1 MHHSKI
7 NMKAAIEGTVRPWH
21 QDFGTWHLDGIEHPD
36 LVTFMI
42 MLDVATEFGGCLH
55 FQPGSHREGRIEPYW
70 DESTAYKVWAVPPGQ
85 VRKSL
90 EEGNTPISI
99 TGKPG
104 DAALFHCNLLHASGQ
119 NLSATNRWQV
129 YFCFN
134 RVSNHP
140 NNVDK
145 PRLDYIRSQNWST
158 IEPVEDGES
167 LKADRIAA

>member
-1 MHHSKI
+1 M
-7 NMKAAIEGTVRPWH
+7 
-21 QDFGTWHLDGIEHPD
+21 
-36 LVTFMI
+36 
-42 MLDVATEFGGCLH
+42 
-55 FQPGSHREGRIEPYW
+55 
-70 DESTAYKVWAVPPGQ
+70 
-85 VRKSL
+85 RKSL

-158 IEPVEDGES
+158 MEPVEDGES